1 MLSEDFLDCL
11 AYTHLKVSPMLTF
24 CCLGLLKYYKT
35 WLKFV
40 FLTLQGLI
48 LSKALKNMK
57 KIEGEA
63 TQKEIVKLRSEA
75 SEVRFN
81 CAEKE
86 KASKILEQDFI
97 QSRSEVQTL
106 TKENNKALG
115 KVSQLKTLNAKREK
129 QLVLLEAEMK
139 RVKEEYSVEVAASL
153 EVAQLKLEDLSAER
167 VHLRQLNEFFWVF
180 KTNPFTLV
188 NRCCNELE
196 RTFSPVGA
204 KS

>member
-63 TQKEIVKLRSEA
+63 T
-75 SEVRFN
+75 
-81 CAEKE
+81 
-86 KASKILEQDFI
+86 
-97 QSRSEVQTL
+97 
-106 TKENNKALG
+106 
-115 KVSQLKTLNAKREK
+115 
-129 QLVLLEAEMK
+129 
-139 RVKEEYSVEVAASL
+139 
-153 EVAQLKLEDLSAER
+153 
-167 VHLRQLNEFFWVF
+167 
-180 KTNPFTLV
+180 
-188 NRCCNELE
+188 
-196 RTFSPVGA
+196 
-204 KS
+204 